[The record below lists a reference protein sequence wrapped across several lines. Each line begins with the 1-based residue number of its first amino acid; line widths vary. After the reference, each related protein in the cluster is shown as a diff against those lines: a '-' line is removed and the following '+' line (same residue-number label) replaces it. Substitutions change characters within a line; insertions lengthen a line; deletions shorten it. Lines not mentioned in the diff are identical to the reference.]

1 MVIGLTGLTGAGKST
16 AAELLSRRGCHII
29 DADKVARRVTD
40 RPDILEK
47 IKTAFGAECIN
58 ADGTLNRRTLG
69 QIVFNDAEKLQLLNS
84 ITHPPIT
91 ADMLAEA
98 KAHDGETVVLDVPL
112 LKESGLDKVCDL
124 VLRITAPEDVRAG
137 RIIARDGLSPEEA
150 RARISS
156 QAPFGGPCIDI
167 DNSGS
172 EKELENRLTEVLCGQ
187 GLKI

>member
-1 MVIGLTGLTGAGKST
+1 MIIGLTGLTGAGKST
-16 AAELLSRRGCHII
+16 AADFLRRRGCHVI
-29 DADKVARRVTD
+29 DADKVSRRVTD

-47 IKTAFGAECIN
+47 IKTTFGAECIN
-58 ADGTLNRRTLG
+58 ADGGLNRRVLG
-69 QIVFNDAEKLQLLNS
+69 QIVFNDAEKLRLLNA

-91 ADMLAEA
+91 AEILAET
-98 KAHDGETVVLDVPL
+98 KSHEGETVILDVPL
-112 LKESGLDKVCDL
+112 LKESGLDKVCDF

-137 RIIARDGLSPEEA
+137 RIMARDGLSLEEA

-167 DNSGS
+167 DNSAS
-172 EKELENRLTEVLCGQ
+172 EEELETRLTEVLCGQ